1 MNELRAGLLAEIERV
16 AWMDEEDR
24 EIVRS
29 IRGLL
34 YQFGQISD
42 HMTQD
47 LFVDENQQRK
57 YR

>member
-47 LFVDENQQRK
+47 LFVDENQTRK

>member
-16 AWMDEEDR
+16 AWMEEEDR

-47 LFVDENQQRK
+47 LFVDENQTRK

>member
-47 LFVDENQQRK
+47 LFVDEEPMRK

>member
-1 MNELRAGLLAEIERV
+1 MNELRAGLLSEIERV
-16 AWMDEEDR
+16 AWMEEEDR
-24 EIVRS
+24 EIVSS

-47 LFVDENQQRK
+47 LFVDEDSKRK